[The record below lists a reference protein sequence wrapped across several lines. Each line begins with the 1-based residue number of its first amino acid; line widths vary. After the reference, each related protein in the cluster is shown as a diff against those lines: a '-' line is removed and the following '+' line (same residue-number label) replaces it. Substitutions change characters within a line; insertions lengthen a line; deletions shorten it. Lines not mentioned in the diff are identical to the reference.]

1 MVLFCSLPLLSQS
14 SLNTTLEGRWA
25 IGHCLAADASGSLV
39 YYANGGFLIIA
50 DVSDP
55 ANPVEVGKIAVPARI
70 YGMAVS
76 GNFAYLADAFE
87 GLQIIDLSDP
97 ANPAEI
103 GFWDTNGTALSVAV
117 SGNTAYV
124 ADGNQGLRIIDVSN
138 PAMPQEVGF
147 FDPLLGNSSY
157 VTVSGNYAYVA

>member
-1 MVLFCSLPLLSQS
+1 MQWIIFARYQPILKIYAAAMVLFCSLPLLSQS

-76 GNFAYLADAFE
+76 GDFAYLADAFE
-87 GLQIIDLSDP
+87 GLQIIDLSPLPSSTLPYHSYYGDG
-97 ANPAEI
+97 AIQGQLNKGHALHV
-103 GFWDTNGTALSVAV
+103 DTV
-117 SGNTAYV
+117 
-124 ADGNQGLRIIDVSN
+124 
-138 PAMPQEVGF
+138 VGEPV
-147 FDPLLGNSSY
+147 DHH
-157 VTVSGNYAYVA
+157 A